1 MKITD
6 INNKYIIVV
15 KGDEKK
21 VVYDVDDSSIFS
33 VHITGTKRGARN
45 AVISNKTFKTF

>member
-15 KGDEKK
+15 KDEKK